1 MISSQLG
8 RVILGGP
15 SASSDQ
21 MSATPDQSGGYGSL
35 DTLLEDVAANARA
48 TSARKGD
55 RRPGRR
61 SPMDTGALNQRS

>member
-15 SASSDQ
+15 SASGDE
-21 MSATPDQSGGYGSL
+21 MSATADHGGGYGPL
-35 DTLLEDVAANARA
+35 DTLLEDVAANAGR

-61 SPMDTGALNQRS
+61 SPLDTGALNQRS